1 MNRRLTVALLTAALV
16 VPGLQAADEK
26 LPTADEVLDRY
37 IEVTGGKAAYEKR
50 KSEIAT
56 VGVEIAGQGIKG
68 TMTRYADQSNNSYM
82 AGEFE
87 GVGRM
92 EEGVFNGQAWEVNPM
107 MGPRLK
113 SGEENATAV
122 RDARFNGPLEW
133 KKLYKGEVVGV
144 EKAGDE
150 DAYKL
155 VLTPI
160 GDGRP
165 QTMWFSKKT
174 GFLTRME
181 RTIVSP
187 MGEAK
192 MQQTLRDYQPMGST
206 LAPKKISQNIMGMQ
220 IEVTIQDVKEDAEI
234 PAGRFDPPADV
245 KKLMAK

>member
-1 MNRRLTVALLTAALV
+1 MNRRLTLALLTAALV
-16 VPGLQAADEK
+16 VPMVHAADEK
-26 LPTADEVLDRY
+26 LPTADAVLDRY

-50 KSEIAT
+50 KSEVAT
-56 VGVEIAGQGIKG
+56 VGVEIVGQGIKG

-82 AGEFE
+82 AGELE
-87 GVGRM
+87 GVGKI

-113 SGEENATAV
+113 SGEENATAI
-122 RDARFNGPLEW
+122 RDSRFNGPLEW
-133 KKLYKGEVVGV
+133 KKLYKAEVAGV

-155 VLTPI
+155 VMTPV

-165 QTMWFSKKT
+165 QTMWFNKKT

-187 MGEAK
+187 MGEVTV
-192 MQQTLRDYQPMGST
+192 QQTLSDYQPMGST
-206 LAPKKISQNIMGMQ
+206 LAPKKVTQNIMGTQ
-220 IEVTIQDVKEDAEI
+220 IDVTIQNVKEDEEI
-234 PAGRFDPPADV
+234 PASRFEPPAEI